1 MKQESGYK
9 KNQLEILQM
18 KNAIVKIKT
27 QYMG

>member
-9 KNQLEILQM
+9 KESEILQM